1 MSLADLA
8 YCEVAD
14 IAAVEGLDDDLALE
28 IQKRARNALLDQ
40 ALQKSSEDGDESSV
54 PLLDLPNMSREIAA
68 QLAER
73 DMLSVEGLADAA
85 AGDLEGIEGLDSDQA
100 NALIIAAREASGWF
114 E

>member
-14 IAAVEGLDDDLALE
+14 ITAVEGLDEELAQE

-40 ALQKSSEDGDESSV
+40 ALQKASEEGDDSNVS
-54 PLLDLPNMSREIAA
+54 LLDLPGMTREIAA
-68 QLAER
+68 QLADRE
-73 DMLSVEGLADAA
+73 MLSVEALADAA
-85 AGDLEGIEGLDSDQA
+85 VDDVENIEGLEREA
-100 NALIIAAREASGWF
+100 AETLIIAAREASGWF